1 MFKLLILALFALV
14 LFSLGNALFHM
25 MRKDRDPDKVI
36 KSLAYRIG
44 LSLLLFILLFVG
56 QSMGLIQPHGLM

>member
-36 KSLAYRIG
+36 KSLVYRIG
-44 LSLLLFILLFVG
+44 LSLLLFVLLFVG